1 MTDDR
6 VTLAV
11 PCRTDEPALGRTL
24 AAAWAAWQ
32 AVPQSR
38 RGALEVLVCLNG
50 EAPSRPAV
58 EELRGFARLL
68 GVALREVDLDAPAGD
83 PPGADRRTDLGPTV
97 IALRTRRQGK
107 APAWNAL
114 RQHAAGATML
124 FMDADVSCAADAF
137 GLLLTAL
144 DEHPDAVLASGK
156 TVCAPHSSLFEGVMA
171 APYGVDFPNLSPQL
185 YAARTGMLPAR
196 MPDNL
201 LDPEHWL
208 ELTVGADRIVR
219 APRARVVIRLPAT
232 LRDFFRQ
239 RVRIEM
245 AKVQLA
251 AEHPHL
257 AGRGAVQPGAR
268 AVLRALAPADL
279 VRLAVYLALRRVA
292 HAVARRRYQ
301 RGRTTDLW
309 PQAGSTKRWDPT

>member
-1 MTDDR
+1 MSDR
-6 VTLAV
+6 LVTLAV

-24 AAAWAAWQ
+24 AAAWASWKAAPQ
-32 AVPQSR
+32 AQ
-38 RGALEVLVCLNG
+38 RGETEVLVCLNG
-50 EAPSRPAV
+50 DAPGRAALEQLDAFAHALGAV
-58 EELRGFARLL
+58 AR
-68 GVALREVDLDAPAGD
+68 RVDLDVPADGLAVAP
-83 PPGADRRTDLGPTV
+83 GPAPDV

-114 RQHAAGATML
+114 RQRARGATMV
-124 FMDADVSCAADAF
+124 FMDADVSFAPDAF

-144 DEHPDAVLASGK
+144 DEHPAAILASGK
-156 TVCAPHSSLFEGVMA
+156 TVCDRRPTLFDGVMA

-185 YAARTGMLPAR
+185 YAARAASLPAR

-208 ELTVGADRIVR
+208 ELTVGAERIVR
-219 APRARVVIRLPAT
+219 APGARVVIRLPAT

-251 AEHPHL
+251 AEHPEL
-257 AGRGAVQPGAR
+257 AGRGAVQPGMGD
-268 AVLRALAPADL
+268 VLRALGPADL
-279 VRLAVYLALRRVA
+279 LRLAVYLGLRRAA
-292 HAVARRRYQ
+292 HAVARRRYG

>member
-1 MTDDR
+1 MSDR
-6 VTLAV
+6 TVTLAV

-24 AAAWAAWQ
+24 GAAWTSWRAAPRERQ
-32 AVPQSR
+32 
-38 RGALEVLVCLNG
+38 GDIELLVCLNG
-50 EAPSRPAV
+50 DTPGRAALEQLHTFAHSLGAV
-58 EELRGFARLL
+58 PQQ
-68 GVALREVDLDAPAGD
+68 VDLDASADGRATPS
-83 PPGADRRTDLGPTV
+83 GAAPHV
-97 IALRTRRQGK
+97 VALRTRRQGK

-114 RQHAAGATML
+114 RQHARGAAMI
-124 FMDADVSCAADAF
+124 FMDADVSFAPDAF

-144 DEHPDAVLASGK
+144 DGHPDAVLASGK
-156 TVCAPHSSLFEGVMA
+156 TVCDRRPTLFDGVMA

-185 YAARTGMLPAR
+185 YAARTELLPAR

-208 ELTVGADRIVR
+208 ELTVGAERIVR
-219 APRARVVIRLPAT
+219 VPDARVVIRLPAT
-232 LRDFFRQ
+232 LGDFFRQ

-251 AEHPHL
+251 AEHPGL
-257 AGRGAVQPGAR
+257 AGRGAVQPGLAH
-268 AVLRALAPADL
+268 VLRALGPADL
-279 VRLAVYLALRRVA
+279 LRLAVYLGLRRAA
-292 HAVARRRYQ
+292 HAVARRRYA

>member
-68 GVALREVDLDAPAGD
+68 GVALREVDLDAPAGH
-83 PPGADRRTDLGPTV
+83 PPGAGPGPTV
-97 IALRTRRQGK
+97 TALRTRRHGK
-107 APAWNAL
+107 AQAWNAL

-124 FMDADVSCAADAF
+124 FMDADVSFAADAF

-144 DEHPDAVLASGK
+144 DEHPDAMLASGR
-156 TVCAPHSSLFEGVMA
+156 TACAPRPTLFESVMA
-171 APYGVDFPNLSPQL
+171 VPYAVDFPNLSPQL
-185 YAARTGMLPAR
+185 YAARTSMLPAR

>member
-1 MTDDR
+1 MSEGL

-11 PCRTDEPALGRTL
+11 PCRTDEPAVGRTL
-24 AAAWAAWQ
+24 AAAWDSWRAAAQ
-32 AVPQSR
+32 VRPR
-38 RGALEVLVCLNG
+38 DLEILVCLNG
-50 EAPSRPAV
+50 DAPPRPV
-58 EELRGFARLL
+58 LEQLRAFARPL
-68 GVALREVDLDAPAGD
+68 GITPREIDLDTPVQPEVA
-83 PPGADRRTDLGPTV
+83 RGPVPEV
-97 IALRTRRQGK
+97 IALATRQHGK

-114 RQHAAGATML
+114 RRYARGSTLL
-124 FMDADVSCAADAF
+124 FMDADVSFAPDVF
-137 GLLLTAL
+137 GLLLAAL
-144 DEHPDAVLASGK
+144 DAHPTAALASAK
-156 TVCAPHSSLFEGVMA
+156 TACAARRTLFEGVMA

-185 YAARTGMLPAR
+185 YAGRASMLPTQ

-219 APRARVVIRLPAT
+219 APGARVVVRVPAT

-257 AGRGAVQPGAR
+257 AGRGAVQPGPGDVVR
-268 AVLRALAPADL
+268 ALGPAGVLRLG
-279 VRLAVYLALRRVA
+279 VYLALREAA
-292 HAVARRRYQ
+292 HAVARRRYG
-301 RGRTTDLW
+301 RGHTADLW

>member
-1 MTDDR
+1 MSDDR

-32 AVPQSR
+32 AAPQSR

-50 EAPSRPAV
+50 QAPSRPAV
-58 EELRGFARLL
+58 EELRSLARLL
-68 GVALREVDLDAPAGD
+68 GVALREVDLDAPAGHAPGTD
-83 PPGADRRTDLGPTV
+83 PGATV

-107 APAWNAL
+107 ALAWNAL
-114 RQHAAGATML
+114 RQHASGATML
-124 FMDADVSCAADAF
+124 FVDADVSFAADAF

-144 DEHPDAVLASGK
+144 DEQPDAVLASGK
-156 TVCAPHSSLFEGVMA
+156 TVCDPRPTLFEGVMA

-185 YAARTGMLPAR
+185 YAARTSMLPAR

-208 ELTVGADRIVR
+208 ELMVGADRIVR

-251 AEHPHL
+251 AEHPQL
-257 AGRGAVQPGAR
+257 AGRGAVQPGVR
-268 AVLRALAPADL
+268 AVLGALAPADL
-279 VRLAVYLALRRVA
+279 MRLAVYLALRRVA
-292 HAVARRRYQ
+292 HGVARRRYQ